1 MVRESQIQK
10 EIESLLST
18 MEYEQEF
25 TRRWFIKTLSS
36 QYGRARHN
44 YIPSD
49 YCYNWT
55 NKGIVYENQ
64 PHYFIKDLSVRGLYK
79 YVGKNYVYNGK
90 VYSKPKK
97 QK

>member
-1 MVRESQIQK
+1 
-10 EIESLLST
+10 
-18 MEYEQEF
+18 MEYGQEF
-25 TRRWFIKTLSS
+25 TRSWFVETLST
-36 QYGRARHN
+36 QFGRPKYN

-55 NKGIVYENQ
+55 NRGVIYEKQ
-64 PHYFIKDLSVRGLYK
+64 PHYFFKDLEVRGIYK

-97 QK
+97 